1 MSEPWCL
8 QGPLAGET
16 IWYEDDARKHV
27 HRDLVVAGMERARQ
41 QGKRIGR
48 PRVSERPE
56 FEQRFA
62 AVVERIGPGGLSRRQ
77 AAKQLGIGYATLK
90 RLLDDQL
97 QRNTNG

>member
-1 MSEPWCL
+1 
-8 QGPLAGET
+8 
-16 IWYEDDARKHV
+16 
-27 HRDLVVAGMERARQ
+27 MERARQ

-56 FEQRFA
+56 FDQQFA

-90 RLLDDQL
+90 RLLDSQG
-97 QRNTNG
+97 R